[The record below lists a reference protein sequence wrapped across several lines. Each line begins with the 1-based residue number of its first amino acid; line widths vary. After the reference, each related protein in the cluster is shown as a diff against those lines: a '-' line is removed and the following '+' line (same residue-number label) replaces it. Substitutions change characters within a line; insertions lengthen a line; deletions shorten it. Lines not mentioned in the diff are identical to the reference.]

1 MQLHSFSEEI
11 LSLIEADRR
20 GNLWMDGA
28 ASVFGALLY
37 LIHEHIWSPAEGYIL
52 LVLLLGADFLTAV
65 MLAWRSNT
73 FETRKALR
81 FSYKLVAYTCLLF
94 FAHNL
99 GKYESALAFLP
110 QAVFMPLILMLFLSL
125 IKNMSLLGWL
135 PTALAEILYKKID
148 VFKNDVIKANEA
160 KFPAK
165 DDFPPK

>member
-11 LSLIEADRR
+11 FSLFEADRR
-20 GNLWMDGA
+20 GNLWMDAA
-28 ASVFGALLY
+28 ASAFGALLY
-37 LIHEHIWSPAEGYIL
+37 LIHEHIWSPAEGYLL

-65 MLAWRSNT
+65 LLAWHNNS

-81 FSYKLVAYTCLLF
+81 FSYKLVAYTSLLF

-148 VFKNDVIKANEA
+148 VFKNEA
-160 KFPAK
+160 L
-165 DDFPPK
+165 PPKAEKSSPNTDIPPK

>member
-11 LSLIEADRR
+11 LSLLEADRR
-20 GNLWMDGA
+20 GNLWMDSA
-28 ASVFGALLY
+28 ASAFGVLLY
-37 LIHEHIWSPAEGYIL
+37 LIREHVWSPAEGYIL
-52 LVLLLGADFLTAV
+52 LVLLLGADFLTAI
-65 MLAWRSNT
+65 MLAWQSNT

-110 QAVFMPLILMLFLSL
+110 QAVFMPLILILFLSL

-148 VFKNDVIKANEA
+148 VFKNEIANANEPKTSENA
-160 KFPAK
+160 N
-165 DDFPPK
+165 FPPK